1 MKMELTGMK
10 KRIGIVAAGLI
21 TFSLCSG
28 AQTPDHGVPDNHPV
42 FRQGVFDGASN
53 EFAEGTP
60 KAPVVADA
68 ADPDFAAQWYAS
80 QSADRGNTTA
90 ATAPRAIRFSIS
102 GAPAAAYRL
111 HVALLMESRSLPAL
125 RICVNEHCG
134 LFYPDSPLDARMG
147 DSDDTFQSVHAPAD
161 ISFVFPGRYLHSGAD
176 QITFQVIESPDR
188 AVDDASLTYDAI
200 ELDTAADAD
209 LPAASASAVEPTV
222 FYVRHDSGLNELV
235 DVYLRGSARA
245 RANDYIQLTVG
256 DRRFRAALTG
266 DEDFGEQRVEFA
278 IPEFPAGSKARLEW
292 TIGGQ
297 RHTAECVI
305 TPKKKWTLYL
315 VPHIHLD
322 IGYSDYQPKVAA
334 IQNRAMD
341 EAMDFA
347 ARTPGFK
354 FSVDGSWDLDE
365 FMQTRSAADRQRA
378 IAAMKTGQLFVPAQ
392 YAEILTGFPTAE
404 ALIRSLYMSA
414 NFSREHGTPFNYAN
428 ITDVPSYSWSYASI
442 LAAAGIHY
450 FIAGPNGHLTR
461 APVLIQGRL
470 NENSPFWWVGPD
482 GGKVLFWYGRH
493 YWEGGILFGVPP
505 EVNAGRATVPV
516 FLKTYDRPSYKA
528 DAVIL
533 FGTQQENTDLFP
545 QQAEFAAA
553 WNQKYAYPKVQYSGF
568 HDALEAIAQQ
578 FGGEFPTVSGD
589 GGPYWEDGIAANA
602 REAAMERQNESRAPS
617 AEKLATLSS
626 LVNPRLAADKA
637 ALDRMWKNIVL
648 MDEHTWNSHDAWSDA
663 VSDETARQ
671 SKVKE
676 MYAVDAAQIADYV
689 ARNSMADLA
698 DAIAAPRGSL
708 IVFNTLNWKRSALVD
723 SDLERGREIVDPCT
737 GAVVPVQVIED
748 SMKLRKVRFMA
759 TDVPGMGYKVYTL
772 RRSAGATENGAESPM
787 PIEQSQSTILENAF
801 YRVEL
806 DPVRS
811 GVRSIYD
818 KQLGK
823 ELVNQESPYR
833 FGQYLYVSGGDQRP
847 NTLLQYRTIEL
858 QPALRM
864 DGAGNGHLVSVT
876 KTPYGS
882 VARMQAEDTNTP
894 AVATEIRLFDDE
906 KKIEFVEDIDKTAVR
921 TREAVYFAFPFAMDH
936 PEFRYEIQTGVV
948 DPAKN
953 MYPGAGHEWF
963 SAQHWAAV
971 EQDGTAGAVL
981 PLDTP
986 LITLG
991 DIYRG
996 AWPDKFG
1003 TRPGTIFSFAMN
1015 NYWSTNYDSAQ
1026 GGHVRL
1032 RYVVTSARSTDD
1044 AALSRMG
1051 WEAATPL
1058 ELDEVTTQDK
1068 AGEAHGSWDGKQ
1080 ASYLEIDD
1088 PDVLT
1093 ETWKPAEDGNGTI
1106 LRLLDLGGSARTITV
1121 RVPGFVLSRVVR
1133 TDAVE
1138 RDQEEIPLSGPHAF
1152 QLPIV
1157 PHGIA
1162 TVRIIEGSPSHAGES
1177 AGHAPGL

>member
-1 MKMELTGMK
+1 MK
-10 KRIGIVAAGLI
+10 KQIGIVAAWLI
-21 TFSLCSG
+21 TVSICAG
-28 AQTPDHGVPDNHPV
+28 AQAPDHRVPDNRPV
-42 FRQGVFDGASN
+42 FRLGVFDGASN
-53 EFAEGTP
+53 EFAQGEP
-60 KAPVVADA
+60 SAQVVADA
-68 ADPDFAAQWYAS
+68 ASPNFAEQWHES
-80 QSADRGNTTA
+80 QPADGGKTTA
-90 ATAPRAIRFSIS
+90 ASAPRTIRFSIN
-102 GAPAAAYRL
+102 GAPTAAYRL
-111 HVALLMESRSLPAL
+111 HVALLMESRGLPAL
-125 RICVNEHCG
+125 RVCINDHCG

-161 ISFVFPGRYLHSGAD
+161 ISFAFPGSYLRSGVD
-176 QITFQVIESPDR
+176 QMTFQVVESPDH

-200 ELDTAADAD
+200 ELDAATAAD
-209 LPAASASAVEPTV
+209 LPAAASTSAIQPTV
-222 FYVRHDSGLNELV
+222 FYVRQGSGLNELV
-235 DVYLRGSARA
+235 DVYLRGSGRT
-245 RANDYIQLTVG
+245 RGNDFVQLTVG
-256 DRRFRAALTG
+256 DKRFRAPLTG
-266 DEDFGEQRVEFA
+266 DEDFGERRIEFA
-278 IPEFPAGSKARLEW
+278 VPEFPAGSNARIEW
-292 TIGGQ
+292 KIGGQ
-297 RHTAECVI
+297 RYAAQSVI
-305 TPKKKWTLYL
+305 DPKKKWTLYL

-334 IQNRAMD
+334 IQDRAMD

-354 FSVDGSWDLDE
+354 FSVDGSWDLDQ
-365 FMQTRSAADRQRA
+365 FMHTRSAADQQRA
-378 IAAMKTGQLFVPAQ
+378 IAAMKAEQLFVPAQ

-414 NFSREHGTPFNYAN
+414 NFSRAHGTPFNYAN
-428 ITDVPSYSWSYASI
+428 ITDVPSYSWSYPSI
-442 LAAAGIHY
+442 LAAAGIQY

-482 GGKVLFWYGRH
+482 GNKVLFWYGRH
-493 YWEGGILFGVPP
+493 YWEGGILFGVLP
-505 EVNAGRATVPV
+505 EVNAGRATIPV

-545 QQAEFAAA
+545 RQAEFAGA
-553 WNQKYAYPKVQYSGF
+553 WNQKYAYPQIQYSGF
-568 HDALEAIAQQ
+568 HDALQAIAKQ

-589 GGPYWEDGIAANA
+589 GGPYWEDGIASNA

-617 AEKLATLSS
+617 AEKLATVSS
-626 LVNPRLAADKA
+626 LVNPRLEADKV
-637 ALDRMWKNIVL
+637 ALDRMWTNIVL
-648 MDEHTWNSHDAWSDA
+648 MDEHTWNSHDSYSDPE
-663 VSDETARQ
+663 SDETAHQ

-676 MYAVDAAQIADYV
+676 IYAVDAGQIADYV

-698 DAIAAPRGSL
+698 DSIAAPRGSL
-708 IVFNTLNWKRSALVD
+708 IVFNTLNWKRSTLVD
-723 SDLERGREIVDPCT
+723 FDLERGREIVDPCT
-737 GAVVPVQVIED
+737 GAVVPVQVVED

-759 TDVPGMGYKVYTL
+759 TDVPGMGYKVYAL
-772 RRSAGATENGAESPM
+772 RRVAGGIERNAETAAE
-787 PIEQSQSTILENAF
+787 IERSQSTILENAF

-806 DPVRS
+806 DPVH
-811 GVRSIYD
+811 GAVRSIYD

-823 ELVNQESPYR
+823 ELVNQKSPYR
-833 FGQYLYVSGGDQRP
+833 FGQYLYVSGGDKRP

-858 QPALRM
+858 KPALKV
-864 DGAGNGHLVSVT
+864 DGADNGHIVSVT

-882 VARMQAEDTNTP
+882 VAQMQAEDTNTP
-894 AVATEIRLFDDE
+894 SVATEIRLFDNE

-921 TREAVYFAFPFAMDH
+921 TREAVYFAFPFAMNH

-971 EQDGTAGAVL
+971 EQDGVSGDVM

-1015 NYWSTNYDSAQ
+1015 NYWSTNYDAAQ

-1032 RYVVTSARSTDD
+1032 RYVVTSAGSTDET
-1044 AALSRMG
+1044 ALSRMG
-1051 WEAATPL
+1051 WEEATPL

-1068 AGEAHGSWDGKQ
+1068 SGEVHGTWDGKQ
-1080 ASYLEIDD
+1080 ASFLDIDD

-1106 LRLLDLGGSARTITV
+1106 LRLLDLGGKERTITV
-1121 RVPGFVLSRVVR
+1121 RVPGFALSRVVR

-1138 RDQEEIPLSGPHAF
+1138 RDQEAIPLAGPHEF
-1152 QLPIV
+1152 PLPIG
-1157 PHGIA
+1157 PHGIV
-1162 TVRIIEGSPSHAGES
+1162 TVRLIGETAS
-1177 AGHAPGL
+1177 HAPGL